1 MSVYIPDTDDND
13 DDDSSDIKG
22 LRAAA
27 RKSKT
32 LEKENADLKRRLAF
46 VEAGIPT
53 GDPKVAYFVKGYD
66 GDLDPEAIRSAAVE
80 AGFIQTA
87 PSEPQAVDPAQS
99 AAIAAEQ
106 RVVAASAGADPYGST
121 EQAAIQRLEE
131 AFRSGGTEAML
142 AVAAQYGLQIGVP
155 Q

>member
-1 MSVYIPDTDDND
+1 MSVYIPDDYND
-13 DDDSSDIKG
+13 DDEQDDGQNDIKG

-66 GDLDPEAIRSAAVE
+66 GDLDPEAIRAAATE
-80 AGFIQTA
+80 AGFIQAA
-87 PSEPQAVDPAQS
+87 PTQQPVPEETV
-99 AAIAAEQ
+99 AAEQ
-106 RVVAASAGADPYGST
+106 RLVAAGAGAVPFDTS
-121 EQAAIQRLEE
+121 EQAAIQRLED
-131 AFRSGGTEAML
+131 AFKTGGTEAML